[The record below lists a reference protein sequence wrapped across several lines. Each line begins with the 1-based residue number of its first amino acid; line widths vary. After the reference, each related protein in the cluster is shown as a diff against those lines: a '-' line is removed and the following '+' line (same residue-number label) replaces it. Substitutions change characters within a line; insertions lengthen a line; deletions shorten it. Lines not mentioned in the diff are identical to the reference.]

1 MMNAQ
6 MNKYIFLLLVT
17 VQGLFAQVEFK
28 ATVSKNNIGIN
39 ERLRVDFTMNDD
51 GDNFEA
57 PNFEGFRIFGG
68 PNQSVNYSWVNGRKS
83 FSKSYSFFLAP
94 TKKGTF
100 VIKSASIE
108 IAGKLYKTN
117 PIKVTVGNAVAQ
129 EPEEEED
136 PFSIIFGNPRQRQQQ
151 QQQIPPPPLKG
162 GDGVHLVAEISNSTP
177 YMNEPI
183 TAVYKLYVS
192 PYVSVSD
199 FRETA
204 SPKYNNFWSQA
215 IDVKNLSVQQGK
227 YNGEDYR
234 YVVLRKTVL
243 YPQKSGKLNIEP
255 LTLEISMQAP
265 TGRRDVFGRMEIT
278 SGTKKVSAGAKSIFV
293 KPLPEAGRPEDF
305 TGAVGHFDF
314 QVKPSKTTLKSGESM
329 QMVVSVA
336 GKGNMK
342 LFTLPKPEVPSA
354 LEMYEPEHKE
364 NVTTPLTGSQGTISD
379 TYTIVPQYKGNY
391 TIKPLTFSY
400 FDLNSKTYKTIASD
414 PIRINVLDG
423 PMPTSG
429 DQTASTAKQTV
440 TKSDQFAFIKSKT
453 ELSPIKRDDF
463 LGSTLFYSLLFA
475 PFLIIPIIV
484 LAKKKKEAIDGDV
497 AGNKIRQSNKLAKKF
512 LSEASKQL
520 GNKEPFYDAM
530 ERALHN
536 FLKAKLHIETSEMSK
551 ENIEELLVSK
561 KAQTATVSDFM
572 KLMDNCEF
580 ARYAPSTSVAM
591 QQDYDKA
598 VGVISDLS
606 KQI

>member
-1 MMNAQ
+1 MMKARIKN
-6 MNKYIFLLLVT
+6 YIFLLLLT
-17 VQGLFAQVEFK
+17 VQGVFAQVEFK
-28 ATVSKNNIGIN
+28 ATVSKNTIGIN

-57 PNFEGFRIFGG
+57 PSFEGFKVFGG

-100 VIKSASIE
+100 VIKPASIE
-108 IAGKLYKTN
+108 IGGKVYKTN
-117 PIKVTVGNAVAQ
+117 PVKVTVGNAVAQ
-129 EPEEEED
+129 PEPEEEED
-136 PFSIIFGNPRQRQQQ
+136 PFAIIFGNGRPRQPQQPQ
-151 QQQIPPPPLKG
+151 APPQLK
-162 GDGVHLVAEISNSTP
+162 GDGVHLVAEISNPNP
-177 YMNEPI
+177 YLNEPI

-204 SPKYNNFWSQA
+204 SPKYNNFWSQS

-243 YPQKSGKLNIEP
+243 YPQESGKLKIEP
-255 LTLEISMQAP
+255 LTLDITMQAP

-278 SGTKKVSAGAKSIFV
+278 NGTKRVSAGAQTITV
-293 KPLPEAGRPEDF
+293 KALPETGKPEDF

-314 QVKPSKTTLKSGESM
+314 KVKPSKTTLKSGESL
-329 QMVVSVA
+329 QVEVSVA

-342 LFTLPKPEVPSA
+342 LFTLPKPVVPSA
-354 LEMYEPEHKE
+354 LEMYDPEHKE
-364 NVTTPLTGSQGTISD
+364 NVTTPLTGTQGTISD
-379 TYTIVPQYKGNY
+379 TYTIVPQYKGTY
-391 TIKPLTFSY
+391 TIKPLSFSY
-400 FDLNSKTYKTIASD
+400 FDLNSKTYKTITSEE
-414 PIRINVLDG
+414 IRINVLDG

-429 DQTASTAKQTV
+429 DDTASAEKQTV

-453 ELSPIKRDDF
+453 ELSPIATDDF

-475 PFLIIPIIV
+475 PFLILPIIV
-484 LAKKKKEAIDGDV
+484 LAKKKKEAMDSDV

-520 GNKEPFYDAM
+520 GNKELFYDAM

-536 FLKAKLHIETSEMSK
+536 FLKAKLHIETSEMTK
-551 ENIEELLVSK
+551 ENIQELLVSK
-561 KAQTATVSDFM
+561 KAQTETIGDFM

-580 ARYAPSTSVAM
+580 ARYAPSTGVAM

-598 VGVISDLS
+598 VTVISDLS

>member
-1 MMNAQ
+1 MKN
-6 MNKYIFLLLVT
+6 YIFLLLLT
-17 VQGLFAQVEFK
+17 VQGVFAQVEFK

-57 PNFEGFRIFGG
+57 PSFEGFKVFGG

-100 VIKSASIE
+100 VIKPASIE
-108 IAGKLYKTN
+108 IGGKVYKTN
-117 PIKVTVGNAVAQ
+117 PVKVTVGNAVAQ
-129 EPEEEED
+129 PEPEEEED
-136 PFSIIFGNPRQRQQQ
+136 PFAIIFGNGRPRQPQQPQ
-151 QQQIPPPPLKG
+151 APPQLK
-162 GDGVHLVAEISNSTP
+162 GDGVHLVAEISNPNP
-177 YMNEPI
+177 YLNEPI

-204 SPKYNNFWSQA
+204 SPKYNNFWSQS

-243 YPQKSGKLNIEP
+243 YPQKSGKLKIEP
-255 LTLEISMQAP
+255 LSLDITMQAP

-278 SGTKKVSAGAKSIFV
+278 NGTKRVSAGAQTINV
-293 KPLPEAGRPEDF
+293 KALPETGKPEDF

-314 QVKPSKTTLKSGESM
+314 KVKPSKTTLKSGESM
-329 QMVVSVA
+329 QIEVSVA

-342 LFTLPKPEVPSA
+342 LFSLPKPVVPSA
-354 LEMYEPEHKE
+354 LEMYDPEHKE
-364 NVTTPLTGSQGTISD
+364 NVTTPLTGTQGTISD
-379 TYTIVPQYKGNY
+379 TYTIVPQYKGTY
-391 TIKPLTFSY
+391 TIKPLVFSY
-400 FDLNSKTYKTIASD
+400 FDLNSKTYKTIASEE
-414 PIRINVLDG
+414 IRINVLDG

-429 DQTASTAKQTV
+429 NDDTASAEKQTI

-453 ELSPIKRDDF
+453 ELSPIKTDDF

-475 PFLIIPIIV
+475 PFLILPIIV
-484 LAKKKKEAIDGDV
+484 LAKKKKEAMDSDV

-520 GNKEPFYDAM
+520 GNKELFYDAM

-551 ENIEELLVSK
+551 ENIQELLASK
-561 KAQTATVSDFM
+561 KAQTETIGDFM

-580 ARYAPSTSVAM
+580 ARYAPSTNVAM